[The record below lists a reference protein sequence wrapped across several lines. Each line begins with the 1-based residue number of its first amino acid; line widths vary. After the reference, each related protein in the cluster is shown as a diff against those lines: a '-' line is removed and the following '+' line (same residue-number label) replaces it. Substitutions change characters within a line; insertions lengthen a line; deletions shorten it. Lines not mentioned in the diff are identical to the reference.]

1 MSESAL
7 QASGLEK
14 RFGAFAA
21 LRGVDVEI
29 ADGSI
34 HAILGPNGAG
44 KTTLLRILAGLSAP
58 TRGDVTIRQS
68 DGVNTPPRKAR
79 ATIGYVGHATLLYP
93 ELTAAENLIFA
104 AKLYGVARPA
114 ARAAELLE
122 EEGLADAADRR
133 AGGFSRGM
141 AQRLSIARARVHDPR
156 IVLLDEPFTGLDR
169 RAADR
174 LAARLEA
181 MRGAS
186 RALVLITHDMRLAA
200 ELADHADVLV
210 HGKVV
215 DRIAGSDITQAA
227 LEASLLEEGDRAGR
241 PQ

>member
-1 MSESAL
+1 M
-7 QASGLEK
+7 
-14 RFGAFAA
+14 
-21 LRGVDVEI
+21 
-29 ADGSI
+29 

-44 KTTLLRILAGLSAP
+44 KTTLLRILAGLSDP
-58 TRGDVTIRQS
+58 TRGDVTIKQNN
-68 DGVNTPPRKAR
+68 GENTPPRKAR
-79 ATIGYVGHATLLYP
+79 AAIGYVGHATLLYP

-104 AKLYGVARPA
+104 AKLYGIARPA
-114 ARAAELLE
+114 ARAAQLLE

-133 AGGFSRGM
+133 AGSFSRGM

-200 ELADHADVLV
+200 DLADHADVLV

-215 DRIAGSDITQAA
+215 DRIAGANITQAA
-227 LEASLLEEGDRAGR
+227 LEASLLEEGDRTGR
-241 PQ
+241 LQ